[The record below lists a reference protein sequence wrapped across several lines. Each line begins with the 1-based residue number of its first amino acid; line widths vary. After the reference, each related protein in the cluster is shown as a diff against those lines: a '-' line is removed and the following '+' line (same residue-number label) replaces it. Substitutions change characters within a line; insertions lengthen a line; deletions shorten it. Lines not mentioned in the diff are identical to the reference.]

1 MIRSHLLLPSFFLGS
16 LLLGGLNQNLLST
29 STKSFTGDPSDTLK
43 NVTIDFFVDS
53 LAPEDSS
60 WIRDVLV
67 NNAASGGTQDEWY
80 ITLDDYHKLNAK
92 VDFMVYTVHDGT
104 CNSGYLLT
112 LVNREPMF
120 EELVEQFCETDLT
133 FTKSFQT
140 EYKKLD
146 VNAYLV
152 TRRKEVVNDSCA
164 VDSNGHYL
172 DGMNLHNVE
181 TRIDSSVKILT
192 VNSNGWI
199 VKTKPEP
206 APDKAASLTKKP

>member
-1 MIRSHLLLPSFFLGS
+1 MISSNILFPTLFVGS
-16 LLLGGLNQNLLST
+16 LLFGGLNNNPLNAST
-29 STKSFTGDPSDTLK
+29 RSFPDDTLK
-43 NVTIDFFVDS
+43 NVTIEFFIDS
-53 LAPEDSS
+53 IASEDSS
-60 WIRDVLV
+60 WITNVLIQH
-67 NNAASGGTQDEWY
+67 AATGGTQEEWY
-80 ITLDDYHKLNAK
+80 ITLDDYHKLNEK
-92 VDFMVYTVHDGT
+92 VDFLIYTVHDGT

-120 EELVEQFCETDLT
+120 EEVVEQFCETDLS

-140 EYKKLD
+140 EYRKVD
-146 VNAYLV
+146 INSYLV

-164 VDSNGHYL
+164 IDSLGRYL
-172 DGMNLHNVE
+172 EGMNLHNVE

-206 APDKAASLTKKP
+206 IEVKAETAVSKPK